1 MLLHNHQELKFTM
14 PSIVEKVKQLQLA
27 VAKPGTTTLAL
38 PTKLNLTV
46 ILS

>member
-1 MLLHNHQELKFTM
+1 MLLQNHQELKFTM
-14 PSIVEKVKQLQLA
+14 PSTVEKVKQLELA

>member
-1 MLLHNHQELKFTM
+1 MLLQNHQELKFTM
-14 PSIVEKVKQLQLA
+14 PSTVENVKQVQLV
-27 VAKPGTTTLAL
+27 VAKPGTTTLTL